1 MGVIQ
6 SIRNL
11 FLRTVNLTGYIDT
24 EAAEKSI
31 RNNIYFRGPNAWIL
45 AIAII
50 IASVGLNVNSI
61 PVVIGAMLISPLMG
75 PIFGLG
81 LGLGVNDM
89 ELMKSSGKN
98 LLTMVCISL
107 TASIAYFLITP
118 LSLSNPT
125 ELLARTN
132 PTIYDVLIALFGG
145 FAGILEQSRK
155 EKGTVFSGVAI
166 ATALMPPLCTAGF
179 GIASGK
185 LAYFLGALYLF
196 VINCLFIMLATYIS
210 VKYFKFR
217 QTEYEDPDIARK
229 TKRITSVIILL
240 FIIPSIWSAVTLIKR
255 TNFETNAI
263 AFIEHSKSYNK
274 SIIYDYKI
282 DHTDGSK
289 IELYFTGEPI
299 NEDTKSIIVKT
310 AAEFEIE
317 EQNIVIFDDA
327 KEDNLNNIEIVKDI
341 YDKMDVEISRRD
353 EEIRMLK
360 EELKLVK
367 DDEIEYVQ
375 ITREIIS
382 SYPTVKKVKLAQGA
396 SVAADSLHAHPCL
409 TAIVECDRPMDT
421 KQSTQLNNWLK
432 VRLNTEEI
440 TLIVTQEE

>member
-1 MGVIQ
+1 
-6 SIRNL
+6 
-11 FLRTVNLTGYIDT
+11 
-24 EAAEKSI
+24 
-31 RNNIYFRGPNAWIL
+31 
-45 AIAII
+45 
-50 IASVGLNVNSI
+50 
-61 PVVIGAMLISPLMG
+61 
-75 PIFGLG
+75 
-81 LGLGVNDM
+81 
-89 ELMKSSGKN
+89 
-98 LLTMVCISL
+98 
-107 TASIAYFLITP
+107 
-118 LSLSNPT
+118 
-125 ELLARTN
+125 
-132 PTIYDVLIALFGG
+132 
-145 FAGILEQSRK
+145 
-155 EKGTVFSGVAI
+155 
-166 ATALMPPLCTAGF
+166 
-179 GIASGK
+179 
-185 LAYFLGALYLF
+185 
-196 VINCLFIMLATYIS
+196 MLATYIS

-367 DDEIEYVQ
+367 DDESE
-375 ITREIIS
+375 S
-382 SYPTVKKVKLAQGA
+382 
-396 SVAADSLHAHPCL
+396 
-409 TAIVECDRPMDT
+409 
-421 KQSTQLNNWLK
+421 
-432 VRLNTEEI
+432 
-440 TLIVTQEE
+440 